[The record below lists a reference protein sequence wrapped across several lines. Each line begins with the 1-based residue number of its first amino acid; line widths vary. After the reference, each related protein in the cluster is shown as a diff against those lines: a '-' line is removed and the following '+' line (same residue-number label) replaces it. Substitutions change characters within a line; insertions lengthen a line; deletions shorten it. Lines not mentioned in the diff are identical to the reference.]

1 MTCCFSVLSSSTK
14 VFLLIGR
21 ALANKKTQNP
31 KDNYQE
37 TAFKHFSQL
46 KIYREAR
53 TSNLS
58 EPCLIHTVRFQVSK
72 SILIILS
79 SDSKYESGMTCRQS
93 CLITH
98 LWKALSRPHPPA
110 HSKMPLR
117 SMISGLS
124 YIFPTSMAQIV
135 ARQEPLMT
143 KTNVL
148 SKPRGGIKSWLSLQI
163 RRTFSSRLLRGT
175 LDTAQVAGVTWST
188 TYNLK
193 SPRKQTMMLIWI
205 PGYTTICQ
213 FMKELVHHFRDVL
226 FVKLQC
232 KEPSGS

>member
-1 MTCCFSVLSSSTK
+1 
-14 VFLLIGR
+14 
-21 ALANKKTQNP
+21 
-31 KDNYQE
+31 
-37 TAFKHFSQL
+37 
-46 KIYREAR
+46 
-53 TSNLS
+53 
-58 EPCLIHTVRFQVSK
+58 
-72 SILIILS
+72 
-79 SDSKYESGMTCRQS
+79 
-93 CLITH
+93 
-98 LWKALSRPHPPA
+98 
-110 HSKMPLR
+110 
-117 SMISGLS
+117 
-124 YIFPTSMAQIV
+124 MAQIV

-163 RRTFSSRLLRGT
+163 RRTFSSRLLTGT

-232 KEPSGS
+232 KEPSGSWKHVQSHIYAMQVQVLWKIVTFNHHPLPHWTLFTPLSSVVYFMATTHIHYHMCSHMYSSGHVTI

>member
-1 MTCCFSVLSSSTK
+1 MPWLT
-14 VFLLIGR
+14 
-21 ALANKKTQNP
+21 KKTQNP

-124 YIFPTSMAQIV
+124 YIPNINGSNCRSARTINDKNKRTLKAKGRNQVMVEFANSPYIFFKTAHRYLRYSTSCRSYMV
-135 ARQEPLMT
+135 NHL
-143 KTNVL
+143 
-148 SKPRGGIKSWLSLQI
+148 
-163 RRTFSSRLLRGT
+163 
-175 LDTAQVAGVTWST
+175 
-188 TYNLK
+188 
-193 SPRKQTMMLIWI
+193 
-205 PGYTTICQ
+205 
-213 FMKELVHHFRDVL
+213 
-226 FVKLQC
+226 
-232 KEPSGS
+232 

>member
-1 MTCCFSVLSSSTK
+1 MESPF
-14 VFLLIGR
+14 
-21 ALANKKTQNP
+21 
-31 KDNYQE
+31 
-37 TAFKHFSQL
+37 TA
-46 KIYREAR
+46 
-53 TSNLS
+53 
-58 EPCLIHTVRFQVSK
+58 P
-72 SILIILS
+72 
-79 SDSKYESGMTCRQS
+79 
-93 CLITH
+93 
-98 LWKALSRPHPPA
+98 
-110 HSKMPLR
+110 
-117 SMISGLS
+117 
-124 YIFPTSMAQIV
+124 PTSTFEDAIEVNDFRPELYSQHQWLKLSLG
-135 ARQEPLMT
+135 QEPLMT

-163 RRTFSSRLLRGT
+163 RRTFSSRLLTGT